1 MATRSRGT
9 ALRLSAGGGRRPD
22 ESGDESK
29 LGNIGLA
36 ILRSDVAVDGGAV
49 EVALGDGTVAAT
61 IDVLAVYD
69 PQKRRPRS

>member
-1 MATRSRGT
+1 MS
-9 ALRLSAGGGRRPD
+9 P
-22 ESGDESK
+22 K

-36 ILRSDVAVDGGAV
+36 ILRSDAAAEGGTV